1 MKKALAIVVAL
12 ILVLSSTST
21 AFAEVDYSAMSNEEL
36 YSILNAVR
44 EELFEGILRFHQKKS

>member
-36 YSILNAVR
+36 YSILNTVR